1 MGVDRRSTE
10 LYHISEQANAETV
23 QLRFLDHPYPGS
35 QGMFKRSDHYSFDRH
50 DIPVIWYHTG
60 GPPEYHQP
68 TDDLEKID
76 FEKLERISKLILAT
90 GWRVL
95 NLDHRLVVD
104 KN

>member
-1 MGVDRRSTE
+1 M
-10 LYHISEQANAETV
+10 
-23 QLRFLDHPYPGS
+23 
-35 QGMFKRSDHYSFDRH
+35 
-50 DIPVIWYHTG
+50 IWYNTG
-60 GPPEYHQP
+60 EHPEHHQP

-104 KN
+104 HN